1 MKEIRL
7 NKNQELHLGNIFE
20 EFFAHLKA
28 PSLGALVFKRVQGKF
43 NYLACNLEAEQTFL
57 LFGLSWST

>member
-1 MKEIRL
+1 MREIRL

-28 PSLGALVFKRVQGKF
+28 PILRALVFKRVQGNF
-43 NYLACNLEAEQTFL
+43 NYFSYNF
-57 LFGLSWST
+57 